1 MQKRRS
7 HKKSRRGCM
16 NCKKWHTKCD
26 ELGPPCTNCSLR
38 HAKCEYAW
46 STRDKSL
53 ALAQQRG
60 VGGGSNSEGSSED
73 GRSVR
78 KSATPEIPG
87 SLRVLELELMHQWAT
102 STFQSFAS
110 IPEDY
115 HYLQNVLPRE
125 ALGCDYLLNGIFTAS
140 ALHMST
146 RVQGKEARMYYNT
159 AMELYDKASI
169 SFRAHLSRSN
179 GSGARRDSHHLLY
192 MFSAMTA
199 FINIT
204 FAQCAFRPGGER
216 GILGSV
222 AVAFDLLNGCL
233 SIALADF
240 AALLDSPIPLQTFF
254 SLGEAPADLVGADD
268 RAALDRLAA
277 ISERYFAGPG
287 ATATATATAATNATA
302 GTTPTENAT
311 MESTTTT
318 TTTTTPVVP
327 LLPNDDPSASS
338 EATPDPTSTAPTI
351 PLSAPPPPPALPPP
365 PSTPPHPYA
374 AALSFL
380 ERCFAEDARGVF
392 RGFCCA
398 FPSGCGGGFAAAI
411 RCTNT
416 TTTTTTTSPSSSSSS
431 SSSDPPASPDPDP
444 DPLALLI
451 LMHWAVL
458 LDRLGGEYWWARD
471 LGRRLVE
478 GASGALLVGC
488 GRKGGWEWEWE
499 RDWVESVAW
508 AWMNLDDDFIRC
520 PKTAA
525 SSRPPYDIAG
535 GAGRPISCPD
545 GDNVVRMD
553 DHRFG
558 RVI

>member
-1 MQKRRS
+1 MPNAMQKRRS

-38 HAKCEYAW
+38 NAACEYAW

-53 ALAQQRG
+53 ALAQQRRV
-60 VGGGSNSEGSSED
+60 VGGGSNNSEGSSDD
-73 GRSVR
+73 GRSAR

-110 IPEDY
+110 IPEDC

-169 SFRAHLSRSN
+169 SFRAHLSSS
-179 GSGARRDSHHLLY
+179 SGAQRDNNNHHLLY

-222 AVAFDLLNGCL
+222 AVAFDLLSGCL

-240 AALLDSPIPLQTFF
+240 AALLDSPMPLRTFL
-254 SLGEAPADLVGADD
+254 SLGEAPADLVAADD

-277 ISERYFAGPG
+277 ISERYFAGSGG
-287 ATATATATAATNATA
+287 ATATATAAANATA
-302 GTTPTENAT
+302 GSTLTVTENAT
-311 MESTTTT
+311 METTTT
-318 TTTTTPVVP
+318 TTIPLVP
-327 LLPNDDPSASS
+327 LLPNDDTPASAS
-338 EATPDPTSTAPTI
+338 ATPDPTSTALTI
-351 PLSAPPPPPALPPP
+351 PPSLPPALPPSP

-392 RGFCCA
+392 RGFSCA
-398 FPSGCGGGFAAAI
+398 FPSGCGAGFAAAI
-411 RCTNT
+411 RCTA
-416 TTTTTTTSPSSSSSS
+416 TTTTSPPSSSSSS
-431 SSSDPPASPDPDP
+431 SESA

-478 GASGALLVGC
+478 GASGALLPVVGC
-488 GRKGGWEWEWE
+488 GRKGGWEWEWEWE

-508 AWMNLDDDFIRC
+508 
-520 PKTAA
+520 
-525 SSRPPYDIAG
+525 
-535 GAGRPISCPD
+535 
-545 GDNVVRMD
+545 VR
-553 DHRFG
+553 G
-558 RVI
+558 RVGLPVWG